1 VNLTWIKRSS
11 FLRRMLRREVPL
23 DVKQQNAAARSAVET
38 IKPFIAGGPR
48 RQLLYQGIA
57 PAI

>member
-1 VNLTWIKRSS
+1 
-11 FLRRMLRREVPL
+11 MLRREVPL

-38 IKPFIAGGPR
+38 IKSFIAGGPR
-48 RQLLYQGIA
+48 RQLLYQGVA